1 MRVTYGVAAIVLA
14 AGVLT
19 ACGSDDGPEKSVDA
33 FLSGWRSGNLDA
45 VGFIDPGGQK
55 IPAADVVTE
64 IKALSGELA
73 ATPPALAVEGEPSI
87 TENIATSTVKVD
99 WTLPGGAHWTY
110 PTTVRLNKGSDDKW
124 QVIWE
129 PKIVQEKLTAG
140 DEFAIERETADRAPI
155 LDAAG
160 KPIVESRPVVV
171 VGVEPGKVAGMQ
183 QLVKDLDAAFKSV
196 GVEVGLADLPA
207 RAAAADPTHFVEVV
221 TLRKEVYLKI
231 RQRLQDLPGTHYREE
246 TRYLA
251 PTREFAR
258 ALLGTVDPVQKED
271 IDNNPGKYVVG
282 DVVGHGGLQE
292 RYDDQLR
299 GGVGQIVKIVRK
311 TGEGTEKTTE
321 EVAEVFRAEPKPG
334 APLKTTLDTKIQQA
348 ADGALRGVG
357 GGTPR
362 TAALVA
368 VRVHDGTVA
377 AVANTGDVNLAFN
390 ASVPP
395 GSTFKMVSALAL
407 LDKGAVT
414 LDTKVN
420 CPKNATVD
428 GRSYKNSHDMAL
440 GSVPFRVDFARSCNT
455 AFIGLAPKLGDDGLA
470 TAGRSLGLEGTWNL
484 GVDAFSGKVSTGGSA
499 TERASASFGQGTTVV
514 SPLAMAAA
522 TAAVAR
528 GQWQQPTILTEP
540 APAQKAA
547 PGPELNAGSAEAVRT
562 MMREVVTSGTG
573 SALKDVPGQPVY
585 GKTGTAEFDN
595 NPANTHAWWVGWQ
608 GDIAF
613 AVFVEKGGDS
623 GTSSV
628 PVAEKFLRGLR

>member
-1 MRVTYGVAAIVLA
+1 MRVTYGVTAIVLA

-19 ACGSDDGPEKSVDA
+19 ACGSGDGPEKSVDA

-55 IPAADVVTE
+55 IPAGDVTTD

-73 ATPPALAVEGEPSI
+73 ATPPALTRAGEPSI
-87 TENIATSTVKVD
+87 TQDIATSTVNVD

-110 PTTVRLNKGSDDKW
+110 PTTVRLKKGADDKW

-129 PKIVQEKLTAG
+129 PKVVQDKLTDG
-140 DEFAIERETADRAPI
+140 DEFAVERETADRASI
-155 LDAAG
+155 LDGAG
-160 KPIVESRPVVV
+160 KPVVESREVVV
-171 VGVEPGKVAGMQ
+171 VGIQPDKVAGME
-183 QLVKDLDAAFKSV
+183 QLVKDLNAAFKSV
-196 GVEVGLADLPA
+196 GVEVDIADLPA

-231 RQRLQDLPGTHYREE
+231 RQRLQDLPGTRFLDQE
-246 TRYLA
+246 RYLA

-271 IDNNPGKYVVG
+271 LDNNPGKYVVG
-282 DVVGHGGLQE
+282 DVIGHGGLQE

-311 TGEGTEKTTE
+311 TGEGPEKSTE
-321 EVAEVFRAEPKPG
+321 EVAEVFKAEPKPG
-334 APLKTTLDTKIQQA
+334 TPLKTTLDSKIQQA
-348 ADGALRGVG
+348 ADAALRGN
-357 GGTPR
+357 PR
-362 TAALVA
+362 AAALVA

-377 AVANTGDVNLAFN
+377 AVANTGDVNLAFD

-414 LDTKVN
+414 LDTKVD

-428 GRSYKNSHDMAL
+428 GRSYKNSHNMAL

-470 TAGRSLGLEGTWNL
+470 TTGRALGLEGKWDM
-484 GVDAFSGKVSTGGSA
+484 GVNAFTGKVSTGGSA

-528 GQWQQPTILTEP
+528 GQWQQPVVLTDP
-540 APAQKAA
+540 APAEKAA
-547 PGPELNAGSAEAVRT
+547 PGPELNAGSVEAVRT
-562 MMREVVTSGTG
+562 MMREVVTTGTG
-573 SALKDVPGQPVY
+573 SALKDIPGEPVY

-628 PVAEKFLRGLR
+628 PVAEKFLRGLA

>member
-1 MRVTYGVAAIVLA
+1 MIHGVAAVVLT

-64 IKALSGELA
+64 IKSLSGVLS
-73 ATPPALAVEGEPSI
+73 ATPPALTREGEASI
-87 TENIATSTVKVD
+87 TKDIATSTVKVD

-110 PTTVRLNKGSDDKW
+110 PTTVRLSKAADDKW

-129 PKIVQEKLTAG
+129 PKLVQEKLTGG
-140 DEFAIERETADRAPI
+140 DEFAIERKTSERASI
-155 LDAAG
+155 LDATG

-171 VGVEPGKVAGMQ
+171 VGIEPGKVAGME

-196 GVEVGLADLPA
+196 QVDVDLAGLPA
-207 RAAAADPTHFVEVV
+207 RAAAADPTHFVDVV

-231 RQRLQDLPGTHYREE
+231 RQRLQDLPGTRYREE
-246 TRYLA
+246 NRYLA

-271 IDNNPGKYVVG
+271 LDNNPGKYVVG
-282 DVVGHGGLQE
+282 DVIGHGGLQE

-299 GGVGQIVKIVRK
+299 GGVGQTVKIVRK

-321 EVAEVFRAEPKPG
+321 DVAEVFQAEPKPG
-334 APLKTTLDTKIQQA
+334 APLKTTLDPAIQRA
-348 ADGALRGVG
+348 ADNALRGVG
-357 GGTPR
+357 GRTPK

-368 VRVHDGTVA
+368 VRIHDGTVA
-377 AVANTGDVNLAFN
+377 AVANTGDVNLAFD

-407 LDKGAVT
+407 LDNGSVT
-414 LDTKVN
+414 LDTKVD

-440 GSVPFRVDFARSCNT
+440 GTVPFRVDFARSCNT
-455 AFIGLAPKLGDDGLA
+455 AFVGLAPSSA
-470 TAGRSLGLEGTWNL
+470 TTAWPRPAARWGSRASGTW
-484 GVDAFSGKVSTGGSA
+484 A
-499 TERASASFGQGTTVV
+499 
-514 SPLAMAAA
+514 
-522 TAAVAR
+522 
-528 GQWQQPTILTEP
+528 
-540 APAQKAA
+540 
-547 PGPELNAGSAEAVRT
+547 
-562 MMREVVTSGTG
+562 
-573 SALKDVPGQPVY
+573 
-585 GKTGTAEFDN
+585 
-595 NPANTHAWWVGWQ
+595 
-608 GDIAF
+608 
-613 AVFVEKGGDS
+613 
-623 GTSSV
+623 
-628 PVAEKFLRGLR
+628 

>member
-1 MRVTYGVAAIVLA
+1 MRVTYGVAAVVLA

-19 ACGSDDGPEKSVDA
+19 ACGSGDGPEKSVDA
-33 FLSGWRSGNLDA
+33 FMAGWRSGNLDA
-45 VGFIDPGGQK
+45 VDFVDPGGQK
-55 IPAADVVTE
+55 VQPGQVVTE
-64 IKALSGELA
+64 IKALSGVLA
-73 ATPPALAVEGEPSI
+73 ATPPALTRAGKPSV
-87 TENIATSTVKVD
+87 TKDIATSTVNVD

-110 PTTVRLNKGSDDKW
+110 PTTVRLSKNADDEW

-140 DEFAIERETADRAPI
+140 DEFAIERETAGRASI
-155 LDAAG
+155 LDASG
-160 KPIVESRPVVV
+160 KPIVEARPVVV
-171 VGVEPGKVAGMQ
+171 VGIRPDAVIGME
-183 QLVKDLDAAFKSV
+183 QLVKDLDGAFKSV
-196 GVEVGLADLPA
+196 GVDVGLDDLPA
-207 RAAAADPTHFVEVV
+207 RAAAANPTHFVDVV
-221 TLRKEVYLKI
+221 SLRKEVYLKI
-231 RQRLQDLPGTHYREE
+231 RDRLQALPGTRFRDE

-271 IDNNPGKYVVG
+271 LDNNPGKYVVG
-282 DVVGHGGLQE
+282 DVIGHGGLQE

-299 GGVGQIVKIVRK
+299 GGAGQVVKIVRK
-311 TGEGTEKTTE
+311 TGDDTED
-321 EVAEVFRAEPKPG
+321 VAEAYRAEPKPG
-334 APLKTTLDTKIQQA
+334 TPLKTTLDPKIQRA
-348 ADGALRGVG
+348 ADSALSGAGH
-357 GGTPR
+357 P
-362 TAALVA
+362 AALVA
-368 VRVHDGTVA
+368 VRIHDGTVA

-395 GSTFKMVSALAL
+395 GSTFKMVSALGL

-428 GRSYKNSHDMAL
+428 GRSYKNSHNMAL

-470 TAGRSLGLEGTWNL
+470 TAGRSLGLEGKWDM
-484 GVDAFSGKVSTGGSA
+484 GVDAFTGKVSTGGSA

-522 TAAVAR
+522 TAAIAR

-547 PGPELNAGSAEAVRT
+547 PGPELNAGSVEAVRT
-562 MMREVVTSGTG
+562 MMREVVTGGTG
-573 SALKDVPGQPVY
+573 SALKDVPGEPVY

-613 AVFVEKGGDS
+613 AIFVEKGGDS
-623 GTSSV
+623 GGSSV
-628 PVAEKFLRGLR
+628 PIAEKFLRGKG

>member
-1 MRVTYGVAAIVLA
+1 MRVSYGVAAIVLA
-14 AGVLT
+14 AGMLT
-19 ACGSDDGPEKSVDA
+19 ACGSGDGPEKSVDA

-45 VGFIDPGGQK
+45 VSFIDPAGQK
-55 IPAADVVTE
+55 VPSGDVVTQ

-73 ATPPALAVEGEPSI
+73 ATPPALTRSGEASV
-87 TENIATSTVKVD
+87 TKDIATSTVNVD
-99 WTLPGGAHWTY
+99 WTLTGGTHWTY
-110 PTTVRLNKGSDDKW
+110 PTTVRLSKSSDDEW
-124 QVIWE
+124 RVIWE

-140 DEFAIERETADRAPI
+140 DEFAIERKTAERAPI

-160 KPIVESRPVVV
+160 KPMVEARPVVLVGIQPNAV
-171 VGVEPGKVAGMQ
+171 VGMG
-183 QLVKDLDAAFKSV
+183 QLVKDLDAALKSV
-196 GVEVGLADLPA
+196 DVAVDLSDLPA
-207 RAAAADPTHFVEVV
+207 RAAAAKPDHFVDVV

-231 RQRLQDLPGTHYREE
+231 RQRLQAVPGTRYREE

-271 IDNNPGKYVVG
+271 MDNNPGKYVMT
-282 DVVGHGGLQE
+282 DLVGHGGLQE
-292 RYDDQLR
+292 RYDDRLR
-299 GGVGQIVKIVRK
+299 GLTGQVVKIVRK
-311 TGEGTEKTTE
+311 SGEGTARTTE
-321 EVAEVFRAEPKPG
+321 EVAEVFRAEPTPG
-334 APLKTTLDTKIQQA
+334 TPVKTTLDPKVQRA
-348 ADGALRGVG
+348 ADNALRGNPKVS
-357 GGTPR
+357 
-362 TAALVA
+362 ALVA
-368 VRVHDGTVA
+368 VRINDGTVA
-377 AVANTGDVNLAFN
+377 AVANGPNGGGDNLAFT

-395 GSTFKMVSALAL
+395 GSTFKMVSALGL

-414 LDTKVN
+414 LDAKVG
-420 CPKNATVD
+420 CPKTATVD

-440 GSVPFRVDFARSCNT
+440 ADVPFRVDFARSCNT
-455 AFIGLAPKLGDDGLA
+455 AFVALAPELGDDGLA
-470 TAGRSLGLEGTWNL
+470 AAGRSLGLEGKWDL
-484 GVDAFSGKVSTGGSA
+484 GVEAFSGKVSTGGSA

-528 GQWQQPTILTEP
+528 GQWQQPTVLTDP
-540 APAQKAA
+540 AAGEKAP

-573 SALKDVPGQPVY
+573 SALKDVPGEPVY

-608 GDIAF
+608 GDLAF

-623 GTSSV
+623 GTGSV
-628 PVAEKFLRGLR
+628 PIAERFLRGLA

>member
-19 ACGSDDGPEKSVDA
+19 ACGSGDGPEKSVDA

-45 VGFIDPGGQK
+45 VGFVDPGGQK
-55 IPAADVVTE
+55 IPAADVVTQ

-73 ATPPALAVEGEPSI
+73 ATPPAVTRAGEPSV
-87 TENIATSTVKVD
+87 TKDIATSTVNVD

-110 PTTVRLNKGSDDKW
+110 PTTVRLNKGDDDKW

-140 DEFAIERETADRAPI
+140 DEFALERETAGRASI

-160 KPIVESRPVVV
+160 KPIVEARPVVV
-171 VGVEPGKVAGMQ
+171 VGIQPNEVVGMK

-196 GVEVGLADLPA
+196 GVEVGLDDLPA
-207 RAAAADPTHFVEVV
+207 RAAAAKPDHFVDVV
-221 TLRKEVYLKI
+221 TLRKEAYNKI
-231 RQRLQDLPGTHYREE
+231 TVRLHDLPGTRFREE

-271 IDNNPGKYVVG
+271 IDTNPGKFVVG
-282 DVVGHGGLQE
+282 DIIGHGGLQE
-292 RYDDQLR
+292 RYDDRLR
-299 GGVGQIVKIVRK
+299 GGTGQTVKIVRK
-311 TGEGTEKTTE
+311 SGEGAEKTTE
-321 EVAEVFRAEPKPG
+321 EVAEVFSAEPKPG
-334 APLKTTLDTKIQQA
+334 TPLKTTLDPKIQQA
-348 ADGALRGVG
+348 ADSALRGSG
-357 GGTPR
+357 KP
-362 TAALVA
+362 AALVA
-368 VRVHDGTVA
+368 IRVHDGTVA
-377 AVANTGDVNLAFN
+377 AVANTGDVNLAFTG
-390 ASVPP
+390 SVPP

-414 LDTKVN
+414 LDTKVD

-428 GRSYKNSHDMAL
+428 GRTYKNSHDMAL

-470 TAGRSLGLEGTWNL
+470 TTGRSLGLEGKWDL

-522 TAAVAR
+522 TAGVAR
-528 GQWQQPTILTEP
+528 GQWQQPTILTDP
-540 APAQKAA
+540 APAAKAA
-547 PGPELNAGSAEAVRT
+547 PGPELNAGSVEAVRT

-573 SALKDVPGQPVY
+573 SQLKDVPGEPVY
-585 GKTGTAEFDN
+585 GKTGTAEYDN
-595 NPANTHAWWVGWQ
+595 NPAHAHTWWVGWQ

-613 AVFVEKGGDS
+613 AVFVEKGDS
-623 GTSSV
+623 TTTSSV
-628 PVAEKFLRGLR
+628 PIAEKFLRGLR

>member
-45 VGFIDPGGQK
+45 VGFINPGGQK

-64 IKALSGELA
+64 IKALSGALA
-73 ATPPALAVEGEPSI
+73 TTPPALTRTGEPSV
-87 TENIATSTVKVD
+87 TEDIATSTVNVD

-110 PTTVRLNKGSDDKW
+110 PTTVRLNKSSDDKW

-129 PKIVQEKLTAG
+129 PKVVQEKLTQG
-140 DEFAIERETADRAPI
+140 DEFAIERETSDRAPI

-160 KPIVESRPVVV
+160 KAIVESRPVVV
-171 VGVEPGKVAGMQ
+171 VGIEPGRVVGME
-183 QLVKDLDAAFKSV
+183 QLVKDLDKILKSAQV
-196 GVEVGLADLPA
+196 DVDLADLPA
-207 RAAAADPTHFVEVV
+207 RAAAADPTHFVDVV
-221 TLRKEVYLKI
+221 TLRKEVYLKV
-231 RQRLQDLPGTHYREE
+231 RDRLQALPGTRYRDEN
-246 TRYLA
+246 RYLA

-299 GGVGQIVKIVRK
+299 GGSGQIVKIVRK
-311 TGEGTEKTTE
+311 SGEGTEKTTE

-334 APLKTTLDTKIQQA
+334 APLKTTLDPKIQRA
-348 ADGALRGVG
+348 ADNALRGTG
-357 GGTPR
+357 KP
-362 TAALVA
+362 AALVA

-377 AVANTGDVNLAFN
+377 AVANTGDVNLAFD

-440 GSVPFRVDFARSCNT
+440 GNVPFRVDFARSCNT

-470 TAGRSLGLEGTWNL
+470 TAGRALGLEGKWSL
-484 GVDAFSGKVSTGGSA
+484 GIDAFSGKVSTGGSA

-522 TAAVAR
+522 TAGVAR

-540 APAQKAA
+540 APAEKAA
-547 PGPELNAGSAEAVRT
+547 PGPELNAGSVEAVRT
-562 MMREVVTSGTG
+562 MMREVVTEGTG
-573 SALKDVPGQPVY
+573 SALKDVPGEPVY

-623 GTSSV
+623 GKSSV
-628 PVAEKFLRGLR
+628 PVAERFLRGLA

>member
-1 MRVTYGVAAIVLA
+1 MRVTYGVTAIVLA

-19 ACGSDDGPEKSVDA
+19 ACGSGDGPEKSVDA
-33 FLSGWRSGNLDA
+33 FTSGWRSGNLDA
-45 VGFIDPGGQK
+45 VGFVDPGGQK
-55 IPAADVVTE
+55 IPAADVVTK

-73 ATPPALAVEGEPSI
+73 TTPPALTRAGEPSV
-87 TENIATSTVKVD
+87 TKDIATSTVNVD

-110 PTTVRLNKGSDDKW
+110 PTTVRLKKGGDDKW

-129 PKIVQEKLTAG
+129 PKIVQERLTAD
-140 DEFAIERETADRAPI
+140 DEFAIERETATRASI
-155 LDAAG
+155 LDSAG
-160 KPIVESRPVVV
+160 KPIVEDRPVVV
-171 VGVEPGKVAGMQ
+171 VGIEPRKVVGME

-196 GVEVGLADLPA
+196 GVEVGLADLPT
-207 RAAAADPTHFVEVV
+207 RAAAAKPDNFVEVV

-231 RQRLQDLPGTHYREE
+231 RDRLQSYPGTQFREE
-246 TRYLA
+246 SRYLA

-271 IDNNPGKYVVG
+271 IDTNPGKYVVG

-292 RYDDQLR
+292 RYDDRLR
-299 GGVGQIVKIVRK
+299 GGTGQIVKIVRK

-321 EVAEVFRAEPKPG
+321 EVAEVYRAEPKPG
-334 APLKTTLDTKIQQA
+334 TPLKTTLDPKIQNA
-348 ADGALRGVG
+348 ADSALRGAG
-357 GGTPR
+357 R
-362 TAALVA
+362 TSALVA

-390 ASVPP
+390 GSVPP

-428 GRSYKNSHDMAL
+428 GRTYKNSHDMAL
-440 GSVPFRVDFARSCNT
+440 GNVPFRVDFARSCNT

-470 TAGRSLGLEGTWNL
+470 TAGRSLGLEGKWDL

-522 TAAVAR
+522 TAGVAR
-528 GQWQQPTILTEP
+528 GQWQQPTILTDP
-540 APAQKAA
+540 APAEKAA
-547 PGPELNAGSAEAVRT
+547 PGPELNAGSVEAVRT

-573 SALKDVPGQPVY
+573 SQLKDVPGEAVY
-585 GKTGTAEFDN
+585 GKTGTAEYDN
-595 NPANTHAWWVGWQ
+595 NPDHAHTWWVGWQ

-613 AVFVEKGGDS
+613 AVFVEKGD
-623 GTSSV
+623 TTTTTSV
-628 PVAEKFLRGLR
+628 PIAEKFLRGLA

>member
-19 ACGSDDGPEKSVDA
+19 ACGSGDGPEKSVDA
-33 FLSGWRSGNLDA
+33 FMAGWRSGNLDA
-45 VGFIDPGGQK
+45 VGFVDPGGQK
-55 IPAADVVTE
+55 VQPGQVVTE
-64 IKALSGELA
+64 IKALSGVLA
-73 ATPPALAVEGEPSI
+73 ATPPALTRAGKPSI
-87 TENIATSTVKVD
+87 TKDIATSTVNVD

-110 PTTVRLNKGSDDKW
+110 PTTVRLSKNADDKW

-140 DEFAIERETADRAPI
+140 DEFAIERETAGRASI
-155 LDAAG
+155 LDASG
-160 KPIVESRPVVV
+160 KPIVEARPVVV
-171 VGVEPGKVAGMQ
+171 VGIQPDAVIGME
-183 QLVKDLDAAFKSV
+183 QLVKDLDGAFKSV
-196 GVEVGLADLPA
+196 GVNVGLDDLPA
-207 RAAAADPTHFVEVV
+207 RAAAADPTHFVDVV
-221 TLRKEVYLKI
+221 SLRKEVYVKI
-231 RQRLQDLPGTHYREE
+231 RDRLQALPGTRFRDE

-271 IDNNPGKYVVG
+271 LDNNPGKYVVG
-282 DVVGHGGLQE
+282 DVIGHGGLQE

-299 GGVGQIVKIVRK
+299 GGAGQVVKIVHK
-311 TGEGTEKTTE
+311 TGDDTED
-321 EVAEVFRAEPKPG
+321 VAEAYRAEPKPG
-334 APLKTTLDTKIQQA
+334 TPLKTTLDPKIQRA
-348 ADGALRGVG
+348 ADSALSGAGH
-357 GGTPR
+357 P
-362 TAALVA
+362 AALVA
-368 VRVHDGTVA
+368 VRIHDGTVA

-395 GSTFKMVSALAL
+395 GSTFKMVSALGL

-428 GRSYKNSHDMAL
+428 GRSYKNSHNMAL

-470 TAGRSLGLEGTWNL
+470 TAGRSLGLEGKWDM
-484 GVDAFSGKVSTGGSA
+484 GVDAFTGKVSTGGSA

-522 TAAVAR
+522 TAAIAR

-547 PGPELNAGSAEAVRT
+547 PGPELNAGSVEAVRT
-562 MMREVVTSGTG
+562 MMREVVTAGTG
-573 SALKDVPGQPVY
+573 SALKDVPGEPVY

-613 AVFVEKGGDS
+613 AIFVEKGGDS
-623 GTSSV
+623 GASSV
-628 PVAEKFLRGLR
+628 PIAEKFLRGKG

>member
-19 ACGSDDGPEKSVDA
+19 ACGSGDGPEKSVDA
-33 FLSGWRSGNLDA
+33 FMSGWRSGNLDP
-45 VGFIDPGGQK
+45 VGFVDPGGQK
-55 IPAADVVTE
+55 IPSGQVMTE

-73 ATPPALAVEGEPSI
+73 ATPPALTRAGEPSV
-87 TENIATSTVKVD
+87 TKDIATSTVNVD
-99 WTLPGGAHWTY
+99 WTLPGGTHWTY
-110 PTTVRLNKGSDDKW
+110 PTTVRLSKGDDDKW

-129 PKIVQEKLTAG
+129 PKVVQEKLTAG
-140 DEFAIERETADRAPI
+140 DEFAIERQTAERAPI

-160 KPIVESRPVVV
+160 QPIVQSRPVVV
-171 VGVEPGKVAGMQ
+171 VGIEPRRVVSMD
-183 QLVKDLDAAFKSV
+183 QLVKDLDRVFKAAD
-196 GVEVGLADLPA
+196 VEVGLADLPA
-207 RAAAADPTHFVEVV
+207 RAAAAKPDHFVEVV
-221 TLRKEVYLKI
+221 TLRKEVY
-231 RQRLQDLPGTHYREE
+231 QRFRDQLQALPGTEYRDEE
-246 TRYLA
+246 RYLA

-258 ALLGTVDPVQKED
+258 ALVGTVDPVLKED

-292 RYDDQLR
+292 RYDDRLR
-299 GGVGQIVKIVRK
+299 GGVGQTVKIVRK

-321 EVAEVFRAEPKPG
+321 DVAEVFQAEPKPG
-334 APLKTTLDTKIQQA
+334 TPLKTTLDPKIQRA
-348 ADGALRGVG
+348 ADNALKGN
-357 GGTPR
+357 PR
-362 TAALVA
+362 RTALVA
-368 VRVHDGTVA
+368 IRIHDGTVA
-377 AVANTGDVNLAFN
+377 AVANGPNGGTDNLAFT

-395 GSTFKMVSALAL
+395 GSTFKMVSALGL

-420 CPKNATVD
+420 CPKTATVD

-440 GSVPFRVDFARSCNT
+440 GEVPFRVDFSRSCNT

-470 TAGRSLGLEGTWNL
+470 TAGRSLGLEGKWDL

-499 TERASASFGQGTTVV
+499 TERAAASFGQGTTVV

-528 GQWQQPTILTEP
+528 GQWQQPTVLTDP
-540 APAQKAA
+540 APAEKAA

-573 SALKDVPGQPVY
+573 SQLKDVPGEAVY

-595 NPANTHAWWVGWQ
+595 NPANAHTWWVGWQ

-613 AVFVEKGGDS
+613 AVFVEKGNDTGS
-623 GTSSV
+623 SSV
-628 PVAEKFLRGLR
+628 PIAEKFLRGLA

>member
-1 MRVTYGVAAIVLA
+1 VAAIVLA
-14 AGVLT
+14 AGALT
-19 ACGSDDGPEKSVDA
+19 ACGSGDGPEKSVDA

-45 VGFIDPGGQK
+45 VGFVDPGGQK
-55 IPAADVVTE
+55 IPAADVVTQ

-73 ATPPALAVEGEPSI
+73 ATPPALTRAGEPSV
-87 TENIATSTVKVD
+87 TKDIATSTVNVD

-110 PTTVRLNKGSDDKW
+110 PTTVRLDKGADDKW

-129 PKIVQEKLTAG
+129 PTIVQEKLTAG
-140 DEFAIERETADRAPI
+140 DEFAIERLTAERAPI

-160 KPIVESRPVVV
+160 KPIVEARPVVV
-171 VGVEPGKVAGMQ
+171 VGIQPNEVVGMA

-196 GVEVGLADLPA
+196 GVQVGVADLPA
-207 RAAAADPTHFVEVV
+207 RAAAAKPDHFVDVV
-221 TLRKEVYLKI
+221 TLRKEAYLKI
-231 RQRLQDLPGTHYREE
+231 RQRLRDLPGTRFRDE

-271 IDNNPGKYVVG
+271 IDANPGKYVVG

-292 RYDDQLR
+292 RYDDRLR
-299 GGVGQIVKIVRK
+299 GGTGQIVKIVRK

-321 EVAEVFRAEPKPG
+321 EVSEAFRAEPTSG
-334 APLKTTLDTKIQQA
+334 TPLKTTLDPKIQNA
-348 ADGALRGVG
+348 ADSALRGAG
-357 GGTPR
+357 RP
-362 TAALVA
+362 AALVA
-368 VRVHDGTVA
+368 MRVHDSTVA

-428 GRSYKNSHDMAL
+428 GRSYKNSNNREL
-440 GSVPFRVDFARSCNT
+440 GNVPFRVDFARSCNT
-455 AFIGLAPKLGDDGLA
+455 AFVGLAPKLGDDGLA
-470 TAGRSLGLEGTWNL
+470 TAGRSLGLEGKWDM

-528 GQWQQPTILTEP
+528 GQWQQPTILTDP

-547 PGPELNAGSAEAVRT
+547 PGPELKAGSVEALRT
-562 MMREVVTSGTG
+562 MMREVVTSGTA
-573 SALKDVPGQPVY
+573 SALDDVPGKPVY
-585 GKTGTAEFDN
+585 GKSGTAEFDN
-595 NPANTHAWWVGWQ
+595 NPANAHGWWVGWQ
-608 GDIAF
+608 GDIVF
-613 AVFVEKGGDS
+613 AVFVDNGGDS
-623 GTSSV
+623 GGSSV
-628 PVAEKFLRGLR
+628 PIAEKFLRALS

>member
-33 FLSGWRSGNLDA
+33 FLSGWRSGNLDS
-45 VGFIDPGGQK
+45 VGFVDPGGQK
-55 IPAADVVTE
+55 VPAADVVTE

-73 ATPPALAVEGEPSI
+73 TTPPALTRAGEPSI
-87 TENIATSTVKVD
+87 TKDIATSTVNVD
-99 WTLPGGAHWTY
+99 WTLPGGTHWTY
-110 PTTVRLNKGSDDKW
+110 PTTVRLSKGADDKW

-129 PKIVQEKLTAG
+129 PKVVQEKLTEG
-140 DEFAIERETADRAPI
+140 DEFAIERETAERAPI

-160 KPIVESRPVVV
+160 KPIVERRPVVV
-171 VGVEPGKVAGMQ
+171 VGIEPGEVVGMA

-196 GVEVGLADLPA
+196 QVDVDLSDLPA
-207 RAAAADPTHFVEVV
+207 RAAAAADPTHFVDVV
-221 TLRKEVYLKI
+221 TLRKEVYNKI
-231 RQRLQDLPGTHYREE
+231 TVRLHDLPGTRFRDE

-282 DVVGHGGLQE
+282 AVVGHGGLQE
-292 RYDDQLR
+292 RYDDRLR
-299 GGVGQIVKIVRK
+299 GGTGQIVTIVRK

-334 APLKTTLDTKIQQA
+334 TPLKTTIDPKVQRA
-348 ADGALRGVG
+348 ADSALRGTG
-357 GGTPR
+357 RP
-362 TAALVA
+362 AALVA
-368 VRVHDGTVA
+368 VRIHDGTVA
-377 AVANTGDVNLAFN
+377 GVANTGDVNTAFN

-414 LDTKVN
+414 LDTKVD

-455 AFIGLAPKLGDDGLA
+455 AFVGLAPKLGDDGLA
-470 TAGRSLGLEGTWNL
+470 TAGRALGLEGKWDM

-528 GQWQQPTILTEP
+528 GQWQQPTILTDP

-562 MMREVVTSGTG
+562 MMREVVTNGTG
-573 SALKDVPGQPVY
+573 SALKDVPGEPVY

-623 GTSSV
+623 GKSSV
-628 PVAEKFLRGLR
+628 PVAEKFLRGLA